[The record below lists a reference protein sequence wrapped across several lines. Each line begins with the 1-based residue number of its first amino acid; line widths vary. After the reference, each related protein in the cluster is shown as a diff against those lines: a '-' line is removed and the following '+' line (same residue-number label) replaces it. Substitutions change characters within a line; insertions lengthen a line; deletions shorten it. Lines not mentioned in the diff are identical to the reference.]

1 MLATGNPVLVSS
13 DDTIELL
20 DSALAGAEA
29 NDRHDLI
36 RRLSAVRRAVTTT
49 DRPGPRLAAL
59 QAAALEANRAVDSLA
74 ADLRYRRGT
83 LADPARAARLRAE
96 LDRARACSD
105 AQRARSRDWSPV
117 LSDGF
122 AGIVSDAE
130 FALRSRARAVVTE
143 TERAL
148 ESGDPRRNADEIAA
162 GLRRHLVAQA
172 EQTHADARAAVRDV
186 AARLTAQLGLPAPL
200 PVPDLPLLP
209 PATLVGALAEP
220 EPSTVGRPPVPA
232 RLLTVVMP
240 SYGGVMMAFVLT
252 RFLGIQLPV
261 WTLLTGA
268 LVGALALGGAALTG
282 ERKRGLDRH
291 RATVRTA
298 AHVVVDEFQLVLTK
312 QIRDAVRG
320 ASTDLRRNTH
330 AALTR
335 QDEKVAGQLDAARKA
350 VEALGRVR
358 ADLKDIADDLVTL
371 RSLRS
376 RARSLGG
383 SFTA

>member
-291 RATVRTA
+291 RATARTA